1 MVSQSTVQPGRRFIG
16 IISDTHGLIRPQAL
30 AALTGAE
37 RIIHAGDIGR
47 PAVLTAL
54 EAIAPVV
61 AVRGNNDQEAW
72 AVAIPETVSVEVE
85 GLRLYVLHDV
95 KTLDFD
101 PATAGF
107 SGVICG
113 HSHRPRIEQQAGV
126 WFINPGSAG
135 PRRFTLPVTIA
146 RLYVHGG
153 RLTAE
158 LVELHV

>member
-1 MVSQSTVQPGRRFIG
+1 VPQSMGQPDQRFVG

-30 AALTGAE
+30 AALAGAE

-47 PAVLTAL
+47 PAVLEAL
-54 EAIAPVV
+54 QAIAPVV

-72 AVAIPETVSVEVE
+72 AAAIPETAIVEVDS
-85 GLRLYVLHDV
+85 LRLYVLHDI
-95 KTLDFD
+95 KTLDFA
-101 PATAGF
+101 PATARF

-135 PRRFTLPVTIA
+135 PRRFTLPVTVA
-146 RLYVHGG
+146 RLYVQAGT
-153 RLTAE
+153 LAAE